1 MYIYICKYM
10 HTFIFLQA
18 LGSSQLPSRHVYIY
32 IYVYILQIET
42 RSPNGRLALQPL
54 TVQNRSTEERTAGRR
69 RVKISAAS
77 GTTAVAARHPAVLLI
92 VVTFYRDVK
101 HQSPSIPNVLS
112 MMVGIYVYIY
122 IYMLSLSFC
131 PLLFLLFWSIW
142 GYFNSTY
149 PLVN

>member
-1 MYIYICKYM
+1 M

-54 TVQNRSTEERTAGRR
+54 TVQNRSSDERTAGRR

-112 MMVGIYVYIY
+112 MMVGIYIY
-122 IYMLSLSFC
+122 IHVIFIVLSTFVSSF
-131 PLLFLLFWSIW
+131 LIDMGIF
-142 GYFNSTY
+142 
-149 PLVN
+149 

>member
-112 MMVGIYVYIY
+112 MMVGIYIY
-122 IYMLSLSFC
+122 IHVIFIVLSTFVSSF
-131 PLLFLLFWSIW
+131 LIDMGIF
-142 GYFNSTY
+142 
-149 PLVN
+149 

>member
-1 MYIYICKYM
+1 MYIYVNICI
-10 HTFIFLQA
+10 HLF
-18 LGSSQLPSRHVYIY
+18 SSRHSGALSCLAGMYTYIY

-112 MMVGIYVYIY
+112 MMVGIYIY
-122 IYMLSLSFC
+122 IHVIFIVLSTFVSSF
-131 PLLFLLFWSIW
+131 LIDMGIF
-142 GYFNSTY
+142 
-149 PLVN
+149 

>member
-1 MYIYICKYM
+1 M

-112 MMVGIYVYIY
+112 MMVGIYIY
-122 IYMLSLSFC
+122 IHVIFIVLSTFVSSF
-131 PLLFLLFWSIW
+131 LIDMGIF
-142 GYFNSTY
+142 
-149 PLVN
+149 